1 MAIVFGLTGGI
12 ASGKSTVSTV
22 FAAAGVSVVDG
33 DLVSRD
39 IVRPGEPGLDVIVKT
54 FGAKFL
60 TADGTLDR
68 KALGAHVFGSVSEL
82 NRLDTTLGPI
92 LFEAIAAR
100 VETERKKG
108 CIVCVDAALLIEKGL
123 HRHYRPLVVVA
134 VSPAVQIQRIM
145 ARDELSE
152 EAARARIASQLPLM
166 EKVSV
171 ADHVIVNEGTRAEL
185 EARALEVLA
194 AISSPPAV

>member
-1 MAIVFGLTGGI
+1 
-12 ASGKSTVSTV
+12 
-22 FAAAGVSVVDG
+22 
-33 DLVSRD
+33 
-39 IVRPGEPGLDVIVKT
+39 
-54 FGAKFL
+54 
-60 TADGTLDR
+60 
-68 KALGAHVFGSVSEL
+68 VFGSVSEL